1 MIEKSG
7 DENLLKRKVDDGEN
21 VKEKK
26 KKKKI
31 AKSYLD
37 DLWIINIKKNKCN
50 KFLPNFVT
58 NVPLAMCIL
67 DFFCWNIRFGNNLCL
82 FTKSHF
88 FISSWKNLERHC
100 EVMSIMI
107 NHNLTRF
114 FSSPIACVACER
126 TELLKTEITPFCP
139 FRPFSQFFVL
149 FVLFPPSKL
158 FLVFFRG
165 FSLPYLRSYG
175 MYTYGMYTYGIL
187 RQIFETNFCDEFL
200 WRIFVSNFFDKS
212 K

>member
-1 MIEKSG
+1 MWPSQNIWTLSLNTKNTLFYFFSDFITNKKPNPERKEEFSEFMIEKSG

-58 NVPLAMCIL
+58 IDNVYSW
-67 DFFCWNIRFGNNLCL
+67 FFFWNIRFGNNLCL

-114 FSSPIACVACER
+114 FISI
-126 TELLKTEITPFCP
+126 
-139 FRPFSQFFVL
+139 FS
-149 FVLFPPSKL
+149 
-158 FLVFFRG
+158 
-165 FSLPYLRSYG
+165 
-175 MYTYGMYTYGIL
+175 
-187 RQIFETNFCDEFL
+187 
-200 WRIFVSNFFDKS
+200 
-212 K
+212 

>member
-1 MIEKSG
+1 MWPSQNIWTLSLNTKNTLFYFFSDFITNKKPNPERKEEFSEFMIEKSG

-114 FSSPIACVACER
+114 SYFY
-126 TELLKTEITPFCP
+126 
-139 FRPFSQFFVL
+139 FF
-149 FVLFPPSKL
+149 
-158 FLVFFRG
+158 
-165 FSLPYLRSYG
+165 
-175 MYTYGMYTYGIL
+175 I
-187 RQIFETNFCDEFL
+187 IFG
-200 WRIFVSNFFDKS
+200 
-212 K
+212 

>member
-1 MIEKSG
+1 MTKLLWPSQNIWTLSLNTKNTLFYFFSDFITNKKPNPERKEEFSEFMIEKSG

-58 NVPLAMCIL
+58 IDNVYSW
-67 DFFCWNIRFGNNLCL
+67 FFCFWNIRFGNNLCL

-88 FISSWKNLERHC
+88 FISSWKNLERHW
-100 EVMSIMI
+100 EVMFIMF
-107 NHNLTRF
+107 NHNLTWFSYFYF
-114 FSSPIACVACER
+114 FI
-126 TELLKTEITPFCP
+126 
-139 FRPFSQFFVL
+139 
-149 FVLFPPSKL
+149 
-158 FLVFFRG
+158 
-165 FSLPYLRSYG
+165 
-175 MYTYGMYTYGIL
+175 
-187 RQIFETNFCDEFL
+187 IFG
-200 WRIFVSNFFDKS
+200 
-212 K
+212 

>member
-58 NVPLAMCIL
+58 IDNVYSW
-67 DFFCWNIRFGNNLCL
+67 FFFEISDLGTIFACL
-82 FTKSHF
+82 Q
-88 FISSWKNLERHC
+88 
-100 EVMSIMI
+100 
-107 NHNLTRF
+107 NHAFLY
-114 FSSPIACVACER
+114 PHE
-126 TELLKTEITPFCP
+126 KT
-139 FRPFSQFFVL
+139 
-149 FVLFPPSKL
+149 
-158 FLVFFRG
+158 
-165 FSLPYLRSYG
+165 
-175 MYTYGMYTYGIL
+175 
-187 RQIFETNFCDEFL
+187 
-200 WRIFVSNFFDKS
+200 
-212 K
+212 

>member
-1 MIEKSG
+1 MWPSQNIWTLSLNTKNTLFYFFSDFITNKKPNPERKEEFSEFMIEKSG

-58 NVPLAMCIL
+58 IDNVYSW
-67 DFFCWNIRFGNNLCL
+67 FFFWNIRFGNNLCL

-114 FSSPIACVACER
+114 SYFY
-126 TELLKTEITPFCP
+126 
-139 FRPFSQFFVL
+139 FF
-149 FVLFPPSKL
+149 
-158 FLVFFRG
+158 
-165 FSLPYLRSYG
+165 
-175 MYTYGMYTYGIL
+175 I
-187 RQIFETNFCDEFL
+187 IFG
-200 WRIFVSNFFDKS
+200 
-212 K
+212 